1 MRSES
6 TSALG
11 QPRLT
16 KPTLGLLR
24 LTDFTLFRRWR
35 DGRELYSKATRDLA
49 LQFESSWPIQ
59 GVNSESAVISAFLH
73 CQIPSGEI
81 CDLAQLKRHSE
92 ASPAPQEPPPRSDKD
107 FECVTGPP
115 RWVK

>member
-16 KPTLGLLR
+16 KPTFGLLR

-35 DGRELYSKATRDLA
+35 DGQRFYSKGLR
-49 LQFESSWPIQ
+49 F
-59 GVNSESAVISAFLH
+59 AFLPPIRGRKGH
-73 CQIPSGEI
+73 FALSNAIRGFCEPAQIKLSQRR
-81 CDLAQLKRHSE
+81 AT
-92 ASPAPQEPPPRSDKD
+92 APQEPPGRSDKD

-115 RWVK
+115 KWVK